1 MVLKII
7 GALVW
12 DVLPSQYLVH
22 IIATIII
29 LAVTHA
35 FAQGRRNIHE
45 RDLHARFILI
55 TVSSALY
62 FLWTRITETV
72 VGRFHPSRVNFD
84 AVSGPARRSHYCAI
98 TIPNRFIQS
107 RHVGHSTSFHNKQ

>member
-12 DVLPSQYLVH
+12 DVLPSKYLVH

-29 LAVTHA
+29 LSVTHA

-55 TVSSALY
+55 TVGSSVYSL
-62 FLWTRITETV
+62 
-72 VGRFHPSRVNFD
+72 
-84 AVSGPARRSHYCAI
+84 
-98 TIPNRFIQS
+98 
-107 RHVGHSTSFHNKQ
+107 